1 MKRLIVCLF
10 LFAFVITTAAV
21 SSGAIRRQTEALI
34 DSLETCVDLIE
45 KQEKEK
51 AIAQAKQTE
60 ALWEKSSLT
69 FFIFLDHQTFSE
81 LDILMP
87 MLSEFLL
94 QDRKAA
100 KEQIF
105 RCEGILKDLAAHQ
118 QLSLGNIL

>member
-1 MKRLIVCLF
+1 MKHAEI
-10 LFAFVITTAAV
+10 
-21 SSGAIRRQTEALI
+21 
-34 DSLETCVDLIE
+34 
-45 KQEKEK
+45 
-51 AIAQAKQTE
+51 QAKQTE

-94 QDRKAA
+94 QDKKAV
-100 KEQIF
+100 KEQII